1 MHTLYGSLYFA
12 GLSMWIWTKM
22 WTQCQN
28 KSDSNLLNL
37 NVKLSFNVKLF
48 TKSVLE
54 RQHIASQYEVQSN
67 LYAFQ
72 ICQQTQ
78 KIINS
83 SKPISNCN
91 FSFGKSPIIQ
101 NI

>member
-1 MHTLYGSLYFA
+1 M
-12 GLSMWIWTKM
+12 WTK
-22 WTQCQN
+22 CQN

-37 NVKLSFNVKLF
+37 NAKFSFNVKF
-48 TKSVLE
+48 TKSVSE